1 MKKEIEDLTG
11 RKFGRLTVL
20 EREFNDNSRGTKW
33 WCKCECGNK
42 VLVSR
47 HSLVLGLTKSCGCY
61 QKEKSRENGKRNKKY
76 NTYDLSGDFGK
87 GYTSKGEEFWF
98 DKKDYDKIKD
108 YCWYFD
114 KKTGYLFAQ
123 LPDTRKRVSLHRLV
137 MGFPKGKMVGHITHE
152 AFNRYDNR
160 KCNLKIGPM
169 KENARSINMKNLELQ
184 KKAELLEAL
193 VNDLCE
199 ETSAEE
205 IYEHLLTLGTDIGIT
220 DEDLKDWG
228 FNPFEDEEDD
238 DVPDWRVSEG
248 EYEITDNGDII
259 LGKEAAFNF
268 KIGDYKRIEFL
279 DDFGDT
285 ERIGTYRVIDKSN
298 DKVLC
303 EFIN

>member
-1 MKKEIEDLTG
+1 M
-11 RKFGRLTVL
+11 
-20 EREFNDNSRGTKW
+20 
-33 WCKCECGNK
+33 
-42 VLVSR
+42 
-47 HSLVLGLTKSCGCY
+47 LGLTKSCGCY
-61 QKEKSRENGKRNKKY
+61 QKEKSRENGKQNKRY

-169 KENARSINMKNLELQ
+169 KENARSTNMKNLELQ
-184 KKAELLEAL
+184 KKAKLLEAL

-205 IYEHLLTLGTDIGIT
+205 TYERLLTLGTDIGIT
-220 DEDLKDWG
+220 DENLKDWG

-238 DVPDWRVSEG
+238 D
-248 EYEITDNGDII
+248 
-259 LGKEAAFNF
+259 
-268 KIGDYKRIEFL
+268 
-279 DDFGDT
+279 
-285 ERIGTYRVIDKSN
+285 
-298 DKVLC
+298 
-303 EFIN
+303 